1 MASGYEPKSIMG
13 YVFGAASSLASLP
26 VGIING
32 TIHAADGGSFGE
44 GFENGA
50 AATIE
55 IGAEFGDKHGGK
67 IVRKLVTGILFGLGA
82 DIAEDLF

>member
-1 MASGYEPKSIMG
+1 MNPNQSWATSSVRQAVWQVCLSGSSTEP
-13 YVFGAASSLASLP
+13 F
-26 VGIING
+26 
-32 TIHAADGGSFGE
+32 HAADGGSFGE

-67 IVRKLVTGILFGLGA
+67 IVRKLVTGILFGVGV
-82 DIAEDLF
+82 DIADDLF